1 MCVYTNNAAPN
12 PDPLD
17 AFSPKWVTVEPV
29 VTTHANIALPPLNR
43 PACLLIG
50 GGQGS
55 DRLETEEAV
64 TELFEWL
71 GLVRLGSPR
80 VQAADNIDPYLSRY
94 QVPVSSDDDAAA
106 PSGDIYTLRWS
117 GFFSPTWACQTLLDV
132 LIALQSLSSSSSP
145 TPWLSMSTSGFSASM
160 GLAGD
165 GAECTFFRPADAPRE
180 FLLWDVHS
188 HE

>member
-1 MCVYTNNAAPN
+1 M
-12 PDPLD
+12 
-17 AFSPKWVTVEPV
+17 
-29 VTTHANIALPPLNR
+29 TTHANISLPPLSR
-43 PACLLIG
+43 PASLLVG

-55 DRLETEEAV
+55 DRLETEEDV
-64 TELFEWL
+64 TELYEWL
-71 GLVRLGSPR
+71 ALVRLGSPR

-106 PSGDIYTLRWS
+106 PSGAICTLRWS
-117 GFFSPTWACQTLLDV
+117 GFLSPTWACQTLLDV
-132 LIALQSLSSSSSP
+132 LIALQSSSSFSTSS
-145 TPWLSMSTSGFSASM
+145 PWLSMSVSGFSSSM

-188 HE
+188 HK